1 MKLLSEI
8 LQVKGIAE
16 ILGRDD
22 LMIRSLQFDSRKANP
37 GDLFFAVKGST
48 SDGHDFISQAVRN
61 GAAAVVCENL
71 PQELPE
77 GVTIIRVNDSRE
89 TLGEMASL
97 FYGQPSHHLQ
107 LIGVTGTNGKTT
119 AVTLL
124 QQLFTEL
131 GYKTGM
137 LSTIRNLINDREI
150 GATHTTPDT
159 VQTNSLLG
167 EMVTEG
173 CEFCFME
180 ISSHAVDQRR
190 IAGLKFRG
198 GIFSNLTHDHLD
210 YHKTFDA
217 YLKAKKSFFDKLPP
231 EAFALVNKDDKN
243 GLVML
248 QNCQASKYT
257 YSLLSM
263 ADFHCK
269 IIENQFTGLHLNMDG
284 QDAWFRLIGSFNA
297 YNLLSVYACAVL
309 LGQDPSKVLTLL
321 SRMTPVDGRFNYIYG
336 PRHITAVVDYAHTP
350 DALKNVLET
359 IRSIRRQKEKIIT
372 VVGAGGNR
380 DSAKRPV
387 MASIACNLSDSVI
400 LTSDNPRFEDPA
412 SILDQMRAG
421 LDTLHSSKVLVIAD
435 RLEAIKTAIAL
446 AAENDIILVA
456 GKGHETY
463 QEIRGVRY
471 PFDDR
476 EILRGLFIQEE
487 NNQTR

>member
-1 MKLLSEI
+1 MRLLSEI
-8 LQVKGIAE
+8 LPVKGNAE
-16 ILGRDD
+16 VIGRDD
-22 LMIRSLQFDSRKANP
+22 LMIRSLQFDSRKAGP

-61 GAAAVVCENL
+61 GASAIVCESL
-71 PQELPE
+71 PKELPE
-77 GVTIIRVNDSRE
+77 GVTIVRVSDSPE

-97 FYGQPSHHLQ
+97 FYDQPSNRLR
-107 LIGVTGTNGKTT
+107 LIGITGTNGKTT
-119 AVTLL
+119 TVTLL
-124 QQLFTEL
+124 QQLFTGL

-137 LSTIRNLINDREI
+137 LSTIRNLVNDREVS
-150 GATHTTPDT
+150 ATHTTPDPL
-159 VQTNSLLG
+159 VINNLLS
-167 EMVTEG
+167 EMVSEG

-180 ISSHAVDQRR
+180 VSSHAVDQKR
-190 IAGLKFRG
+190 IAGLKFSG

-217 YLKAKKSFFDKLPP
+217 YLKAKKRFFDKLPP

-269 IIENQFTGLHLNMDG
+269 IVENQFTGLHLNMDG
-284 QDAWFRLIGSFNA
+284 QDVWFRLIGSFNA
-297 YNLLSVYACAVL
+297 YNLLSVYACSVL
-309 LGQDPSKVLTLL
+309 LGQDPSMVLTLL
-321 SRMTPVDGRFNYIYG
+321 SRMTPVDGRFNYVYG

-359 IRSIRRQKEKIIT
+359 IHSIRRQKEKIIT

-387 MASIACNLSDSVI
+387 MARIACNLSDSVI

-412 SILDQMRAG
+412 LILDQMKAG
-421 LDTLHSSKVLVIAD
+421 LESLNSSKVLVIAD

-446 AAENDIILVA
+446 AGENDIILVA

-463 QEIRGVRY
+463 QEIKGVRY